1 MIIDLFSQANFF
13 DRQTWGWSLKDK
25 IVLLKRWGKVVE
37 IRSGAGVGYVFTS
50 SVGIVTRFGVSEGR
64 FVFLG
69 DQTTI
74 SPPQD

>member
-13 DRQTWGWSLKDK
+13 NRQTCSWSLEDK

-64 FVFLG
+64 LVFLG
-69 DQTTI
+69 DHTTI